1 MRTHSH
7 PLPITWSPQELPL
20 HSNWLQRL
28 DLNQRF
34 PAYETS
40 EDNLTPLL
48 RDKLAVLF
56 SSYILKTGIYDG
68 SADGTAY
75 SKLVGSFRLTEV

>member
-1 MRTHSH
+1 MESH
-7 PLPITWSPQELPL
+7 HIRLRVMTPISTALCYTQQI

-40 EDNLTPLL
+40 EDDQTPLL

-56 SSYILKTGIYDG
+56 STYNALGIYAG

-75 SKLVGSFRLTEV
+75 SKLAP